1 MDDNERT
8 HYRKMIALYKS
19 AAISGILAALAF
31 ATVTIGAI
39 AYMVTR

>member
-1 MDDNERT
+1 MDERERE

-31 ATVTIGAI
+31 ATIAVGTI

>member
-1 MDDNERT
+1 MDDHERE

-31 ATVTIGAI
+31 ATIAVGTI